1 MPAPMQISLEEVI
14 SMLLQRVEGLA
25 ANDENNKTKANIV
38 NRVLYKKGLI
48 TDEEIKESVKEE
60 YRMLK
65 ELGAI
70 KEEPKEDVYQTVA
83 DGIVQ
88 WLKGDTAAIKKTME
102 DYQKKLEEMAREEEA
117 KKPKIAV
124 AGAGVL
130 SELDQMSN
138 KNGGKLIV

>member
-65 ELGAI
+65 ELGAV
-70 KEEPKEDVYQTVA
+70 KEEPKDDVYQTIA

-102 DYQKKLEEMAREEEA
+102 DYQKKLEDMAREEEA
-117 KKPKIAV
+117 KNLKSLLQAQ
-124 AGAGVL
+124 ASL
-130 SELDQMSN
+130 TSLTR
-138 KNGGKLIV
+138 

>member
-1 MPAPMQISLEEVI
+1 MQISLEEVL
-14 SMLLQRVEGLA
+14 SMLLQRVEGLS
-25 ANDENNKTKANIV
+25 ANYENSKTKANIID
-38 NRVLYKKGLI
+38 RVLYKKGLL
-48 TDEEIKESVKEE
+48 TDEDILDSVKEE

-65 ELGAI
+65 ELGI
-70 KEEPKEDVYQTVA
+70 VKEDPKDDTYQTIT

-88 WLKGDTAAIKKTME
+88 WLKGDTAAIKKTMQ
-102 DYQKKLEEMAREEEA
+102 DYQKKLEDMAREEEA

-130 SELDQMSN
+130 NELDQMSN

>member
-70 KEEPKEDVYQTVA
+70 KEDPKEDVYQTVA

-130 SELDQMSN
+130 NELDQMSN